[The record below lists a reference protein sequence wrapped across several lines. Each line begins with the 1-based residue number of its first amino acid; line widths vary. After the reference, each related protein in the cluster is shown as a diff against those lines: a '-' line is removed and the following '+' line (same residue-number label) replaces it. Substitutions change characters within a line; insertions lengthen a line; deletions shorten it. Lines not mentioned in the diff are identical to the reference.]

1 MKTKWLFIIA
11 AIALVISTVAVK
23 PAMAFFTD
31 TIQTQGGFKIS
42 VGDGVPEIHEDVENL
57 TKKVTIRNVGDYPIF
72 VRAKAI
78 YPDNCDVTFTVTE
91 GWSDGGDG
99 YYYYADPIVPGESTP
114 EDFPLTLKI
123 TRNAGETGTFNV
135 IIVQEATKV
144 AYDENG
150 NVIWAPEA
158 ISQSNYNLGQ

>member
-1 MKTKWLFIIA
+1 MKTKLLFIIA

-31 TIQTQGGFKIS
+31 TVTTSGGFKIS
-42 VGDGVPEIHEDVENL
+42 VGDGTPEIDEKVEDL
-57 TKKVTIRNVGDYPIF
+57 TKKITIKNTGDYPIF

-78 YPDNCDVTFTVTE
+78 YPDNCTVTLTVTE

-99 YYYYADPIVPGESTP
+99 YYYYANPIAPGESTP
-114 EDFPLTLKI
+114 VDTPLTLAI
-123 TRNAGETGTFNV
+123 TRKVGDTGTFNV

-150 NVIWAPEA
+150 NVIWDAVA

>member
-1 MKTKWLFIIA
+1 MKTKLLFIIA

-42 VGDGVPEIHEDVENL
+42 VGDGTPEIDEKVEDL
-57 TKKVTIRNVGDYPIF
+57 TKKITIKNTGDYPIF

-78 YPDNCDVTFTVTE
+78 YPDNCTVTLTVTE

-99 YYYYADPIVPGESTP
+99 YYYYANPIAPGESTP
-114 EDFPLTLKI
+114 VDTPLTLAI
-123 TRNAGETGTFNV
+123 TRKAGDTGTFNV

-150 NVIWAPEA
+150 NVIWDAVA